1 MKKSQRGQNGM
12 RILWEQLFY
21 CFVVPDAG
29 GPGVFCSTRLNDSIA
44 AGDRLEKTKRLSKE
58 DGIERVGHLDA
69 IRHLKLASD
78 PARSRATS

>member
-1 MKKSQRGQNGM
+1 MATHAYSSGEELAAKEEKLHAELAAALREE
-12 RILWEQLFY
+12 R
-21 CFVVPDAG
+21 
-29 GPGVFCSTRLNDSIA
+29 A

>member
-1 MKKSQRGQNGM
+1 MATHAYSGEELAAKEEKLHAERAAAV
-12 RILWEQLFY
+12 REE
-21 CFVVPDAG
+21 
-29 GPGVFCSTRLNDSIA
+29 RA

-69 IRHLKLASD
+69 IRYQLLASD